1 MRQLMAALRTTAVL
15 VVLFAVAGLHNKH
28 PSGPTPPHGGDG
40 DGTKRPKFSP
50 GMMPKR
56 VGPAQQHGIK
66 RAEEGRPKGADTSE
80 PEAPKKSNPWDDPDF
95 TDAKYDMH
103 RFGQMGDGAMDKI
116 WDGNGMGSGNHKPS
130 STEPGKTVF
139 PPGTTKAQV
148 EGWFKSIAANPDSR
162 PQAHPR
168 RRRLGRRRHPRR
180 HHLRRYPGQ
189 GRQHLRRLPR
199 QRRGRHHQPAGLAT
213 KPTGDTWKSSIST
226 GAAAGSPTSS
236 HPGSARSTGRSS

>member
-40 DGTKRPKFSP
+40 DGPKRPKFSP

-56 VGPAQQHGIK
+56 VGPAQQHGIQ

-80 PEAPKKSNPWDDPDF
+80 PEAPKRTNPWDDPEF

-103 RFGQMGDGAMDKI
+103 RFGQMGEGAMDKI
-116 WDGNGMGSGNHKPS
+116 WDGDGLGNGNHKPS
-130 STEPGKTVF
+130 STEPGKTLF

-148 EGWFKSIAANPDSR
+148 EGWFKSIATNPDSR
-162 PQAHPR
+162 PQPR
-168 RRRLGRRRHPRR
+168 ANGDGWRVTGTRDGITCIVTLDMDGSISGGFPVS
-180 HHLRRYPGQ
+180 GQ
-189 GRQHLRRLPR
+189 GVTTNSK
-199 QRRGRHHQPAGLAT
+199 A
-213 KPTGDTWKSSIST
+213 
-226 GAAAGSPTSS
+226 
-236 HPGSARSTGRSS
+236 

>member
-40 DGTKRPKFSP
+40 EGPKRPKFNP

-56 VGPAQQHGIK
+56 VGAAQQHGIK

-80 PEAPKKSNPWDDPDF
+80 PEAPKRTNPWDDPEF
-95 TDAKYDMH
+95 TEAMYDMR

-116 WDGNGMGSGNHKPS
+116 WDGDGLGNGNHKPS
-130 STEPGKTVF
+130 STEPGKTLF

-148 EGWFKSIAANPDSR
+148 EDWFKSIATNPDSR
-162 PQAHPR
+162 PQARPHGDGWR
-168 RRRLGRRRHPRR
+168 V
-180 HHLRRYPGQ
+180 
-189 GRQHLRRLPR
+189 
-199 QRRGRHHQPAGLAT
+199 
-213 KPTGDTWKSSIST
+213 TGTRDGITCIVILDKDGSISGGFPVSGEGVT
-226 GAAAGSPTSS
+226 TNPPA
-236 HPGSARSTGRSS
+236 

>member
-15 VVLFAVAGLHNKH
+15 VVLFAVAGLHKH

-40 DGTKRPKFSP
+40 DGPKRPKFSP

-56 VGPAQQHGIK
+56 VGAAQQHGIK

-80 PEAPKKSNPWDDPDF
+80 PEAPKRTNPWDDPEF

-116 WDGNGMGSGNHKPS
+116 WDGDGMGSGNHKPS
-130 STEPGKTVF
+130 STEPGKTLF
-139 PPGTTKAQV
+139 PPGTTKAEV

-162 PQAHPR
+162 PQARP
-168 RRRLGRRRHPRR
+168 
-180 HHLRRYPGQ
+180 Q
-189 GRQHLRRLPR
+189 GDGWVVSGTRDGITCVVTLDKD
-199 QRRGRHHQPAGLAT
+199 G
-213 KPTGDTWKSSIST
+213 SISGGFPVSGEGVT
-226 GAAAGSPTSS
+226 TNPPA
-236 HPGSARSTGRSS
+236 

>member
-40 DGTKRPKFSP
+40 DGPKRPKFSP

-66 RAEEGRPKGADTSE
+66 RAEEGRPKGADTSG
-80 PEAPKKSNPWDDPDF
+80 PEAPKKTNPWDDPDF

-103 RFGQMGDGAMDKI
+103 RFGQMGNGAMDKI
-116 WDGNGMGSGNHKPS
+116 WDGDGLGNGNHKPS
-130 STEPGKTVF
+130 STEPGKTLF

-162 PQAHPR
+162 PEPR
-168 RRRLGRRRHPRR
+168 PHGDGWRV
-180 HHLRRYPGQ
+180 
-189 GRQHLRRLPR
+189 
-199 QRRGRHHQPAGLAT
+199 
-213 KPTGDTWKSSIST
+213 TGTRDGITCVVTLDKDGSISGGFPVSGEGVT
-226 GAAAGSPTSS
+226 TNPPA
-236 HPGSARSTGRSS
+236 